1 MVKLPV
7 SGCASGGF
15 QGVRPWAAAFAGL
28 ALTACATTS
37 EPRVVTKEVRVP
49 VPVKCAT
56 VAPPDPSYSDSPSAL
71 KAAADVFEQAK
82 LLLAGRKQRDARIV
96 ELKAAVAGCT

>member
-1 MVKLPV
+1 
-7 SGCASGGF
+7 
-15 QGVRPWAAAFAGL
+15 
-28 ALTACATTS
+28 
-37 EPRVVTKEVRVP
+37 
-49 VPVKCAT
+49 VKCAV

-96 ELKAAVAGCT
+96 ELKAANSGCSDHSSSAANLPLKAHATPLSRGA